1 MDNFSFGMTMT
12 VVGMGSTLFSLWF
25 LTLIINLLKRI
36 FPYREPD
43 EEKGK
48 EAKS

>member
-1 MDNFSFGMTMT
+1 MDNFTFGVTVA

-25 LTLIINLLKRI
+25 LTLVINLLKRI
-36 FPYREPD
+36 FPYRELD
-43 EEKGK
+43 EKGK

>member
-1 MDNFSFGMTMT
+1 MDNFTFGITMA

-25 LTLIINLLKRI
+25 LTMIINLLKRL
-36 FPYREPD
+36 FPYREP